1 MKRLSAVAATLI
13 IVTMSVAMIS
23 SVNAGVEPSPFR
35 SHTNKLQSVATV
47 LGSTDMRL
55 EGILFPPYDVG
66 IIGMLE
72 AMSMQLM
79 VLHNRT
85 GKVIGMLPEDT
96 TTLPADTMDAL
107 NSVRLNASRIMEN
120 EQGGFEVPPDEI
132 VVIAALMMV
141 EMASENIV
149 MTVNMYQFPPG

>member
-13 IVTMSVAMIS
+13 IVTMSVALIS

-35 SHTNKLQSVATV
+35 SHTNKLQSVVNV
-47 LGSTDMRL
+47 LDATDMRL
-55 EGILFPPYDVG
+55 EGILLPPDDIGYPPDDVG

-72 AMSMQLM
+72 AMSMEFM

-85 GKVIGMLPEDT
+85 GKVIGMLPEDP

-107 NSVRLNASRIMEN
+107 NSVRLTH
-120 EQGGFEVPPDEI
+120 Q
-132 VVIAALMMV
+132 
-141 EMASENIV
+141 
-149 MTVNMYQFPPG
+149 